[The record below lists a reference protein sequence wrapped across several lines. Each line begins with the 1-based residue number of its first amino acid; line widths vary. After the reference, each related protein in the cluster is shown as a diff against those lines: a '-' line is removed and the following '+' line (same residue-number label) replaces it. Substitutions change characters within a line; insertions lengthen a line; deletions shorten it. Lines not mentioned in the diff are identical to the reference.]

1 MRNPYPPLAAA
12 PYPHLLAPLDLGFT
26 RLRNRV
32 VMGSMHTGLEDRL
45 WDFGKLAAY
54 YRERARGGV
63 GLIVTGGFAPCREG
77 WLLPFGSS
85 LTSALEVPAHRRL
98 TQAVHAEGGKILLQ
112 ILHAGRYGYH
122 PMAVSASPLKSPI
135 SWFTP
140 RELSERGIRKTIRA
154 FVRCARLAKA
164 AAYDG
169 VEVMG
174 SEGYLLNQFL
184 CPRTNRRDDQWGGPL
199 ENRMRLALEIVRG
212 IRRIVGQRFI
222 LCYRLSLLDLVE
234 GGNTWDEVRRIALA
248 LEEAGI
254 TLLNTGIGWHES
266 RVPTIVTSV
275 PRAAFAEVS
284 ARLRHEL
291 KVPVIASNRINT
303 PEVAESL
310 LATGKADL
318 VSMARPLLA
327 DPQFVAKAGAG
338 RAEEINTCIACNQA
352 CLDHAFA
359 NRRATCLVNPR
370 AAFETELRYRK
381 ARTQKRIAVIG
392 AGPAGLSAACV
403 AAERG
408 HRVSL
413 FEASGE
419 IGGQFNLAKRIP
431 GKEEFHETLRYF
443 RNKLEST
450 GVELHLNRRVGVD
463 DLVAGGYDEIVL
475 ATGIVPRTPAIPGI
489 EHPKVISYLDA
500 ILERKPVG
508 GKVAVIGAG
517 GIGFDVSE
525 FITHAGPST
534 SLERE
539 AFWKEWGID
548 TRLEARGGIAGVKA
562 EVHPAA
568 RQVFLLQRKKSKVG
582 DGLGKTTGW
591 IHRAGLKNKQVQMV
605 NAVEYL
611 GIDDAGL
618 HIRVAEGEPQVLP
631 VDTVIVCAGQDPLRE
646 LQDGL
651 LAAGRSV
658 HLIGGADVAAELDA
672 KRAIN
677 QGSRLA
683 AEL

>member
-212 IRRIVGQRFI
+212 IRRIVGERFI

-310 LATGKADL
+310 LAAGKADL

-413 FEASGE
+413 FEASGKSA
-419 IGGQFNLAKRIP
+419 GSSTWPSGFPARKSSAKP
-431 GKEEFHETLRYF
+431 CATSACAW
-443 RNKLEST
+443 NASAST
-450 GVELHLNRRVGVD
+450 C
-463 DLVAGGYDEIVL
+463 AS
-475 ATGIVPRTPAIPGI
+475 ATGCARASWTVSSTTWWWPPA
-489 EHPKVISYLDA
+489 S
-500 ILERKPVG
+500 
-508 GKVAVIGAG
+508 
-517 GIGFDVSE
+517 S
-525 FITHAGPST
+525 HAGQGSTASADRPYSATWTCCAARRWARGSPSSAPAASAST
-534 SLERE
+534 SPPSSSP
-539 AFWKEWGID
+539 
-548 TRLEARGGIAGVKA
+548 
-562 EVHPAA
+562 HPATA
-568 RQVFLLQRKKSKVG
+568 SRGRSANG
-582 DGLGKTTGW
+582 SRNGAWTSTT
-591 IHRAGLKNKQVQMV
+591 ASPAASAN
-605 NAVEYL
+605 
-611 GIDDAGL
+611 
-618 HIRVAEGEPQVLP
+618 
-631 VDTVIVCAGQDPLRE
+631 PLRRSRRARS
-646 LQDGL
+646 GCSSASPAPPARSSARP
-651 LAAGRSV
+651 AAGCTARTS
-658 HLIGGADVAAELDA
+658 GTTPCACSAGW
-672 KRAIN
+672 
-677 QGSRLA
+677 ST
-683 AEL
+683 

>member
-1 MRNPYPPLAAA
+1 MVKRPWLPEPRHAHPYPPLAAA

-303 PEVAESL
+303 PRSPNPCSPPTRPTWCRWPGRCWPTRSSWPRPAPAGPRRSTPASP
-310 LATGKADL
+310 AT
-318 VSMARPLLA
+318 RPA
-327 DPQFVAKAGAG
+327 SIMPSPTAAPPAWSTRG
-338 RAEEINTCIACNQA
+338 RPSRPNCATA
-352 CLDHAFA
+352 
-359 NRRATCLVNPR
+359 RRAR
-370 AAFETELRYRK
+370 R
-381 ARTQKRIAVIG
+381 
-392 AGPAGLSAACV
+392 SA
-403 AAERG
+403 
-408 HRVSL
+408 
-413 FEASGE
+413 
-419 IGGQFNLAKRIP
+419 
-431 GKEEFHETLRYF
+431 
-443 RNKLEST
+443 
-450 GVELHLNRRVGVD
+450 
-463 DLVAGGYDEIVL
+463 
-475 ATGIVPRTPAIPGI
+475 
-489 EHPKVISYLDA
+489 
-500 ILERKPVG
+500 
-508 GKVAVIGAG
+508 
-517 GIGFDVSE
+517 
-525 FITHAGPST
+525 
-534 SLERE
+534 
-539 AFWKEWGID
+539 
-548 TRLEARGGIAGVKA
+548 
-562 EVHPAA
+562 
-568 RQVFLLQRKKSKVG
+568 
-582 DGLGKTTGW
+582 
-591 IHRAGLKNKQVQMV
+591 
-605 NAVEYL
+605 
-611 GIDDAGL
+611 
-618 HIRVAEGEPQVLP
+618 
-631 VDTVIVCAGQDPLRE
+631 
-646 LQDGL
+646 
-651 LAAGRSV
+651 
-658 HLIGGADVAAELDA
+658 
-672 KRAIN
+672 
-677 QGSRLA
+677 SR
-683 AEL
+683 

>member
-303 PEVAESL
+303 RRSPNPCSPP
-310 LATGKADL
+310 
-318 VSMARPLLA
+318 ARPTWYRW
-327 DPQFVAKAGAG
+327 PGRCWPTRSSWPRQVPAGPRRSTPASPATRPASIMPSPTAAPPAWSTRG
-338 RAEEINTCIACNQA
+338 RPSRPSCATA
-352 CLDHAFA
+352 
-359 NRRATCLVNPR
+359 RRAR
-370 AAFETELRYRK
+370 R
-381 ARTQKRIAVIG
+381 
-392 AGPAGLSAACV
+392 SA
-403 AAERG
+403 
-408 HRVSL
+408 
-413 FEASGE
+413 
-419 IGGQFNLAKRIP
+419 
-431 GKEEFHETLRYF
+431 
-443 RNKLEST
+443 
-450 GVELHLNRRVGVD
+450 
-463 DLVAGGYDEIVL
+463 
-475 ATGIVPRTPAIPGI
+475 
-489 EHPKVISYLDA
+489 
-500 ILERKPVG
+500 
-508 GKVAVIGAG
+508 
-517 GIGFDVSE
+517 
-525 FITHAGPST
+525 
-534 SLERE
+534 
-539 AFWKEWGID
+539 
-548 TRLEARGGIAGVKA
+548 
-562 EVHPAA
+562 
-568 RQVFLLQRKKSKVG
+568 
-582 DGLGKTTGW
+582 
-591 IHRAGLKNKQVQMV
+591 
-605 NAVEYL
+605 
-611 GIDDAGL
+611 
-618 HIRVAEGEPQVLP
+618 
-631 VDTVIVCAGQDPLRE
+631 
-646 LQDGL
+646 
-651 LAAGRSV
+651 
-658 HLIGGADVAAELDA
+658 
-672 KRAIN
+672 
-677 QGSRLA
+677 SR
-683 AEL
+683 

>member
-1 MRNPYPPLAAA
+1 MVKRPWLPEPRHAQPLPAARRRS
-12 PYPHLLAPLDLGFT
+12 YPHLLAPLDLGFT

-275 PRAAFAEVS
+275 PRAASPRS
-284 ARLRHEL
+284 AHGC
-291 KVPVIASNRINT
+291 
-303 PEVAESL
+303 
-310 LATGKADL
+310 AT
-318 VSMARPLLA
+318 S
-327 DPQFVAKAGAG
+327 
-338 RAEEINTCIACNQA
+338 
-352 CLDHAFA
+352 
-359 NRRATCLVNPR
+359 
-370 AAFETELRYRK
+370 
-381 ARTQKRIAVIG
+381 
-392 AGPAGLSAACV
+392 
-403 AAERG
+403 
-408 HRVSL
+408 
-413 FEASGE
+413 
-419 IGGQFNLAKRIP
+419 
-431 GKEEFHETLRYF
+431 
-443 RNKLEST
+443 
-450 GVELHLNRRVGVD
+450 
-463 DLVAGGYDEIVL
+463 
-475 ATGIVPRTPAIPGI
+475 
-489 EHPKVISYLDA
+489 
-500 ILERKPVG
+500 
-508 GKVAVIGAG
+508 
-517 GIGFDVSE
+517 
-525 FITHAGPST
+525 
-534 SLERE
+534 
-539 AFWKEWGID
+539 
-548 TRLEARGGIAGVKA
+548 
-562 EVHPAA
+562 
-568 RQVFLLQRKKSKVG
+568 
-582 DGLGKTTGW
+582 
-591 IHRAGLKNKQVQMV
+591 
-605 NAVEYL
+605 
-611 GIDDAGL
+611 
-618 HIRVAEGEPQVLP
+618 
-631 VDTVIVCAGQDPLRE
+631 
-646 LQDGL
+646 
-651 LAAGRSV
+651 
-658 HLIGGADVAAELDA
+658 
-672 KRAIN
+672 
-677 QGSRLA
+677 
-683 AEL
+683 

>member
-381 ARTQKRIAVIG
+381 ARTQKR
-392 AGPAGLSAACV
+392 
-403 AAERG
+403 
-408 HRVSL
+408 
-413 FEASGE
+413 
-419 IGGQFNLAKRIP
+419 
-431 GKEEFHETLRYF
+431 
-443 RNKLEST
+443 
-450 GVELHLNRRVGVD
+450 
-463 DLVAGGYDEIVL
+463 
-475 ATGIVPRTPAIPGI
+475 
-489 EHPKVISYLDA
+489 
-500 ILERKPVG
+500 
-508 GKVAVIGAG
+508 
-517 GIGFDVSE
+517 
-525 FITHAGPST
+525 
-534 SLERE
+534 
-539 AFWKEWGID
+539 
-548 TRLEARGGIAGVKA
+548 
-562 EVHPAA
+562 
-568 RQVFLLQRKKSKVG
+568 
-582 DGLGKTTGW
+582 
-591 IHRAGLKNKQVQMV
+591 
-605 NAVEYL
+605 
-611 GIDDAGL
+611 
-618 HIRVAEGEPQVLP
+618 
-631 VDTVIVCAGQDPLRE
+631 
-646 LQDGL
+646 
-651 LAAGRSV
+651 
-658 HLIGGADVAAELDA
+658 
-672 KRAIN
+672 
-677 QGSRLA
+677 
-683 AEL
+683 

>member
-284 ARLRHEL
+284 ARLRYEL

-310 LATGKADL
+310 LAAGKADL

-431 GKEEFHETLRYF
+431 GKEEFRETLRYF
-443 RNKLEST
+443 RVRLER
-450 GVELHLNRRVGVD
+450 LGVD
-463 DLVAGGYDEIVL
+463 LRLGHRVRQGELDGQFDDVVV
-475 ATGIVPRTPAIPGI
+475 ATGIQPRRPGSTASADRPYSATWTCCAARRWARGSPSSAPAA
-489 EHPKVISYLDA
+489 SA
-500 ILERKPVG
+500 
-508 GKVAVIGAG
+508 
-517 GIGFDVSE
+517 
-525 FITHAGPST
+525 ST
-534 SLERE
+534 SPPSSSPRP
-539 AFWKEWGID
+539 A
-548 TRLEARGGIAGVKA
+548 TASRGRSANGSRNGAWTSTTA
-562 EVHPAA
+562 SPAA
-568 RQVFLLQRKKSKVG
+568 S
-582 DGLGKTTGW
+582 
-591 IHRAGLKNKQVQMV
+591 AN
-605 NAVEYL
+605 
-611 GIDDAGL
+611 
-618 HIRVAEGEPQVLP
+618 
-631 VDTVIVCAGQDPLRE
+631 PLRRSRRARS
-646 LQDGL
+646 GCSSASPAPPARSSARP
-651 LAAGRSV
+651 AAGCTARTS
-658 HLIGGADVAAELDA
+658 GTTPCACSAGW
-672 KRAIN
+672 
-677 QGSRLA
+677 ST
-683 AEL
+683 

>member
-310 LATGKADL
+310 LATDKADL

-327 DPQFVAKAGAG
+327 DPQFVTKAGAG

-431 GKEEFHETLRYF
+431 GKEEFRETLRYF
-443 RNKLEST
+443 RVRLNASAST
-450 GVELHLNRRVGVD
+450 C
-463 DLVAGGYDEIVL
+463 AS
-475 ATGIVPRTPAIPGI
+475 ATGCARASWTVSSTTWWWPPA
-489 EHPKVISYLDA
+489 S
-500 ILERKPVG
+500 
-508 GKVAVIGAG
+508 
-517 GIGFDVSE
+517 S
-525 FITHAGPST
+525 HAGQGSTASADRPYSATWTCCAARRWARGSPSSAPAASAST
-534 SLERE
+534 SPPSSSPRP
-539 AFWKEWGID
+539 A
-548 TRLEARGGIAGVKA
+548 TASRGRSANGSRNGAWTSTTA
-562 EVHPAA
+562 SPAA
-568 RQVFLLQRKKSKVG
+568 S
-582 DGLGKTTGW
+582 
-591 IHRAGLKNKQVQMV
+591 AN
-605 NAVEYL
+605 
-611 GIDDAGL
+611 
-618 HIRVAEGEPQVLP
+618 
-631 VDTVIVCAGQDPLRE
+631 PLRRGRRARSGCSSASPA
-646 LQDGL
+646 LPARSSARP
-651 LAAGRSV
+651 AAGYTARTS
-658 HLIGGADVAAELDA
+658 GTTPYGCSA
-672 KRAIN
+672 
-677 QGSRLA
+677 GWST
-683 AEL
+683 